1 MVNAGDEGSIFG
13 LGRSPGKRNG
23 YPLQYSHW
31 ENPMDKGA
39 YHSPWVH
46 KESDTTEH
54 THVCTRAY
62 THTHTHTKSESSK
75 MEFKRFLGKI
85 PIFIFMKLRLKFS
98 ISFHCE

>member
-1 MVNAGDEGSIFG
+1 MVNAGDEVSVFG
-13 LGRSPGKRNG
+13 LGRSPGRRNG

-39 YHSPWVH
+39 YHSPWVY

-62 THTHTHTKSESSK
+62 THTHTKSESSK